1 MESLFMCGNVSQG
14 TKLVSLLYGKMT
26 STLLTPIALK
36 SRPQPSSAAEFT
48 ASIMHENRKLSIID
62 LKICMLLHQM
72 QAHLAFNQAI
82 LASTFEDYV
91 AVLELFALL
100 LNDFI
105 LWLIYWLL

>member
-26 STLLTPIALK
+26 STLLTPNALK

-62 LKICMLLHQM
+62 LKIYMLLNQM

-82 LASTFEDYV
+82 LASTIPRLCCCAQTFRS
-91 AVLELFALL
+91 AT
-100 LNDFI
+100 
-105 LWLIYWLL
+105 